1 MAVRGRPRVSG
12 AFEETSCFQRLIER
26 GCFLTVDDL
35 VSDRSLLVEPLSAV
49 SVRRRLRSWG
59 IRSGDDQPPDAG
71 GSART
76 ITVRWSKWQQPEETR
91 YGSKAPVS
99 GCLWQ
104 ILTGSG
110 LKAFLLTAD
119 DSRETVAK
127 VAERLQAWLGNRKR
141 TVVTNHRVMAEALR
155 SELCGWVIEFTHPC

>member
-1 MAVRGRPRVSG
+1 MVGRGRPRKSG

-26 GCFLTVDDL
+26 GDFLTVYDL
-35 VSDRSLLVEPLSAV
+35 VGDRSLLVEPLSAV
-49 SVRRRLRSWG
+49 SVRRYLRAWG
-59 IRSGDDQPPDAG
+59 IRSEDDQRPDAG
-71 GSART
+71 GSDRT

-91 YGSKAPVS
+91 YGFQAPVS
-99 GCLWQ
+99 GCLWR

-119 DSRETVAK
+119 DSWETVAK

-141 TVVTNHRVMAEALR
+141 AVITNHRVLAEALR
-155 SELCGWVIEFTHPC
+155 SELCGWEIEVTHLR